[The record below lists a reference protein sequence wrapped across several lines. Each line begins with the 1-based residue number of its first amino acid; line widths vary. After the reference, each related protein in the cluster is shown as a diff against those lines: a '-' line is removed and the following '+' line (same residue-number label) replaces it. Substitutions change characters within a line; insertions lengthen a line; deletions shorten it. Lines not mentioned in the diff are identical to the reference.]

1 MREATATSTA
11 STLSAMCS
19 LACAWLSLI
28 SASRLRAVTGS
39 ALRGQQNSSKRDSS
53 SVSTMQPECG
63 GHIAVQDTLWW
74 HERQCCWH
82 S

>member
-19 LACAWLSLI
+19 LACAWLSLM

-39 ALRGQQNSSKRDSS
+39 ALQGR
-53 SVSTMQPECG
+53 
-63 GHIAVQDTLWW
+63 
-74 HERQCCWH
+74 
-82 S
+82 